1 MAKTTEQKNKVEDS
15 ANELTPVIESMKS
28 DAQLERIKKFQTGVV
43 KEYTHEEILTLSNI
57 YFKSGLAPSH
67 LKNPESIYISF
78 KWAISL
84 NIDPFLGMRDI
95 FVIDN
100 IPSLRTEAAIALVE
114 MSGFC
119 ENIEQYWEGEQGTD
133 SYTAVCKVKAYG
145 RKEHI
150 SRFSVAD
157 AKLAKLWEKKHQ
169 TSKGIV
175 DSSWVTYRWRMMMY
189 RAVGFALRDIFP
201 HVLRGCR
208 LKEETETY
216 SQYEEVKEMPNG
228 EIKVVK
234 NNNSNFKSGSTKMRD
249 NMSQMPPE
257 DETDYEEVK

>member
-1 MAKTTEQKNKVEDS
+1 MAKTTEKKNKVDGS
-15 ANELTPVIESMKS
+15 SNELTPVIESMKS
-28 DAQLERIKKFQTGVV
+28 TSQIEHSKKVQQGVV
-43 KEYTHEEILTLSNI
+43 KEYTHDEILTLSNI

-78 KWAISL
+78 RWAISL

-100 IPSLRTEAAIALVE
+100 IPTLRTEAAIALVE
-114 MSGFC
+114 ASGFC
-119 ENIEQYWEGEQGTD
+119 ENIEQYWEGEKGTD

-157 AKLAKLWEKKHQ
+157 AKLAKLWEKKHT

-189 RAVGFALRDIFP
+189 RAVGFALRDVFP
-201 HVLRGCR
+201 HVLRGCK
-208 LKEETETY
+208 LKEEVETY
-216 SQYEEVKEMPNG
+216 DQYKDVTEMSNG

-234 NNNSNFKSGSTKMRD
+234 NNNSKSGSTRMRD
-249 NMSQMPPE
+249 NMNQMPPE